1 MAPRRSRAR
10 RNRQLTNTGLD
21 RAWQAMRIMREFTA
35 PDIVAIAECN
45 PTTLSQFMKA
55 IQRAGYLVITHNKA
69 TRVHRPMGW
78 RLVRDTGPLRPH
90 VQTDRIVWDR
100 NLGREFIP
108 QEVPRG

>member
-10 RNRQLTNTGLD
+10 RNRRPSNTGLD
-21 RAWQAMRIMREFTA
+21 RAWQAMRILREFTT
-35 PDIVAIAECN
+35 PDVVATAECN
-45 PTTLSQFMKA
+45 RSMLSAYMKA
-55 IQRAGYLVITHNKA
+55 LQRTGYLVVTHSKA
-69 TRVHRPMGW
+69 TLVHRPIGW

-100 NLGREFIP
+100 NLGREFVP